1 MAKNKATEAFTFSDL
16 PEFQDIKR
24 RLVNPSAPIVL
35 DGISEAHVDIYYP
48 ATYAIRDG
56 IADGDSGM
64 YDSSGQLVATLAGAR
79 AQGYSYILS
88 ILSATNV
95 SIEAHRTDAA
105 EPYYEIN
112 GPRRDLPNA
121 TVLA

>member
-24 RLVNPSAPIVL
+24 RLVNPSAPIIL
-35 DGISEAHVDIYYP
+35 DGISDAHVDIYYP
-48 ATYAIRDG
+48 AIYALRDG
-56 IADGDSGM
+56 ESGL

-95 SIEAHRTDAA
+95 SITAHRTDAA
-105 EPYYEIN
+105 EPYCEIN
-112 GPRRDLPNA
+112 APRRDLPNP